1 MSKSLV
7 IFVISAISAI
17 ILMAATIG
25 GLTRYAHTL
34 RTERDALQERLDTA
48 EADIAA
54 MRRAASVLSSAQ
66 RRADDERN
74 RIKTE
79 ATEVLMDAGH
89 LDTGEL
95 DPGVCAVALDAYDR
109 LVCGTSDNPVSGS
122 DTPGSP

>member
-1 MSKSLV
+1 MSKYLV

-17 ILMAATIG
+17 VLMTATIS
-25 GLTRYAHTL
+25 GLAGYARVL

-54 MRRAASVLSSAQ
+54 MRHAASVLSSAQ

-79 ATEVLMDAGH
+79 ATEMLVDAGH

-109 LVCGTSDNPVSGS
+109 LVCGASDNPVPGS

>member
-1 MSKSLV
+1 MSKPLV
-7 IFVISAISAI
+7 VFIISAIAAI
-17 ILMAATIG
+17 ALMTATIG
-25 GLTRYAHTL
+25 GLARYAHTL

-54 MRRAASVLSSAQ
+54 MRRATSVLNSAQ

-79 ATEVLMDAGH
+79 ATEVLMDAGR

-109 LVCGTSDNPVSGS
+109 LVCGAADNPVSGS
-122 DTPGSP
+122 STPGSP

>member
-1 MSKSLV
+1 MSKPLV

-17 ILMAATIG
+17 VLMTATIG
-25 GLTRYAHTL
+25 GLAGYVRVL

-79 ATEVLMDAGH
+79 AMEVLMDAGH
-89 LDTGEL
+89 LDTGKL

-109 LVCGTSDNPVSGS
+109 LMCGTPDNPVSGS

>member
-1 MSKSLV
+1 MSK

-17 ILMAATIG
+17 VLMTATIS
-25 GLTRYAHTL
+25 GLAGYARVL

-54 MRRAASVLSSAQ
+54 MRRTASVLSSAQ

-79 ATEVLMDAGH
+79 ATEMLVDAGH

-109 LVCGTSDNPVSGS
+109 LVCGTSDKPVSGS
-122 DTPGSP
+122 DTPDAP

>member
-1 MSKSLV
+1 MSKPLL

-17 ILMAATIG
+17 VLMTATIS
-25 GLTRYAHTL
+25 GLAGYARVL

-54 MRRAASVLSSAQ
+54 MRRATSVLSSAQ
-66 RRADDERN
+66 RRADDERS

-79 ATEVLMDAGH
+79 ATEVLMDAGR

-95 DPGVCAVALDAYDR
+95 DTGVCAVALDAYDR
-109 LVCGTSDNPVSGS
+109 LVCGTPNNPVPGS